1 MRNITIE
8 DVRVHSSFFFPYTIR
23 CNVTNPCTDINFYN
37 VRTDHWLVGQK
48 STGYICEY
56 AMGKGRNN
64 VPKIHCLDDDGEED
78 EDIVQGKESNLF
90 DWAFEESLT
99 AIKVSRMIFE
109 EIEKAAEEIGY

>member
-1 MRNITIE
+1 
-8 DVRVHSSFFFPYTIR
+8 
-23 CNVTNPCTDINFYN
+23 
-37 VRTDHWLVGQK
+37 
-48 STGYICEY
+48 
-56 AMGKGRNN
+56 MGKGRNN

-109 EIEKAAEEIGY
+109 EIEKAAEEIGYQEEDDEVEYHLDPRAVYRKLCEQ